1 MSEWEHEPGR
11 DTGTLPEPAPRPPA
25 PEGGPGPAPERTR
38 RSARPAPGGSAA
50 PAPEHPVPGKSA
62 PVVLVTGASS
72 GIGAAVARRMTATGD
87 RRLLLNG
94 RDRERLAGVA
104 AASGGTALPGDLATA
119 EGCRALARQALE
131 AAGRVDVLVANAG
144 VGYEG
149 PFATMPAP
157 ALDEVIAVNL
167 TAPLRLVHALLPAM
181 VRRGS
186 GHVVLVASVAGAV
199 GVGGE
204 SVYSAAKGGL
214 CVFADSLRHELRA
227 SGVSVSVVLPGVV
240 DTPFFER
247 RGAPYRRRVPRP
259 VPAERVAE
267 AVCRAVERRQREVFV
282 PRWLRIPARLRGG
295 APALYHR
302 MASRLA

>member
-11 DTGTLPEPAPRPPA
+11 DTGTLPEPAPRPAAREGHGPAGESAGEARPRPHASAVPA
-25 PEGGPGPAPERTR
+25 PEAPDR
-38 RSARPAPGGSAA
+38 RGT
-50 PAPEHPVPGKSA
+50 A

-72 GIGAAVARRMTATGD
+72 GIGAAVARRMSAAGD
-87 RRLLLNG
+87 RRLLLTG
-94 RDRERLAGVA
+94 RDRARLAEVA

-119 EGCRALARQALE
+119 GGCRDLARQALE
-131 AAGRVDVLVANAG
+131 RAGRVDVLVASAG
-144 VGYEG
+144 VGWAG
-149 PFATMPAP
+149 RFDAMPP
-157 ALDEVIAVNL
+157 SALDEVIAVNL
-167 TAPLRLVHALLPAM
+167 TSTLHLVHALLPAM

-186 GHVVLVASVAGAV
+186 GRVVLVASVAGAV

-204 SVYSAAKGGL
+204 SVYSAAKAGL
-214 CVFADSLRHELRA
+214 CVFADSLRYEVREA
-227 SGVSVSVVLPGVV
+227 GVSVSVVLPGVV

-259 VPAERVAE
+259 VPAERVAD
-267 AVCRAVERRQREVFV
+267 AVCRAVERGHHEVFV
-282 PRWLRIPARLRGG
+282 PRWLRVPARFRGA

>member
-1 MSEWEHEPGR
+1 MSEREYKPKR

-25 PEGGPGPAPERTR
+25 PGPVPGRAPGSARQARPGPR
-38 RSARPAPGGSAA
+38 GSAA
-50 PAPEHPVPGKSA
+50 PATDVAGRRGTG

-72 GIGAAVARRMTATGD
+72 GIGAAVARRMSAPGGD

-94 RDRERLAGVA
+94 RDRTRLAEVA
-104 AASGGTALPGDLATA
+104 AVSGGTALPGDLATA

-131 AAGRVDVLVANAG
+131 RAGRVDVLVASAG
-144 VGYEG
+144 VGHAGRFE
-149 PFATMPAP
+149 AMPP
-157 ALDEVIAVNL
+157 SALDELITVNL
-167 TAPLRLVHALLPAM
+167 TSTLHLVHALLPAM

-186 GHVVLVASVAGAV
+186 GHLVLVASIAGAV

-204 SVYSAAKGGL
+204 SVYAAAKGGL
-214 CVFADSLRHELRA
+214 CVFADSLRYEVREA
-227 SGVSVSVVLPGVV
+227 GVSVSVVLPGVV

-259 VPAERVAE
+259 VPPERVAD
-267 AVCRAVERRQREVFV
+267 AVCRAVERRCHEVFV
-282 PRWLRIPARLRGG
+282 PRWLRIPARFRGA